1 MSDAGDARSALAAI
15 AADTCY
21 TGYVEVSSGVSRQL
35 DTETGRLFAE
45 LTGAGCAAGSYA
57 LNDFDDV
64 WGAVRH
70 FFSASQ
76 AAREPARG
84 GMSGDWQTY
93 IRRIEDLAA
102 RSGLEFHPVDF
113 EAVPDSFMMEIA
125 VYGLPVR
132 MPHWSFGVRYI
143 YQLIQRHMGH
153 SRLFEVVF
161 PGNPGHAYL
170 AASNGLAENILV
182 TAHVLGHADFS
193 RNNLLFRRCQE
204 QVSEHIVEHAANHAR
219 QISRR
224 SRPTA
229 RSGSRQALD
238 AALALEQHID
248 VDQALRRERYPGVR
262 RGAEGA
268 RGRCSSA
275 SASPRSSPPAAA
287 RGPEARKRAPVPPHP
302 ERDLLW
308 FIAHYA
314 PEMESWERDIFL
326 AVREES
332 FYFYPVFATQIM
344 NEGWASYW
352 HARLLREADFVPQ
365 QTYVDAIKCHSDV
378 VRPIAADSQVALSV
392 NPYHLG
398 FSMWEKIV
406 ASQGLE
412 AARRIMEQDDDFG
425 FVRNH
430 LTRELAEELGLFRYS
445 ARSDGQVKVLEHDL
459 PALHEA
465 LLGPKYNFGA
475 PVVCAHKVRNDGTLE
490 LHARRVGR
498 RPRT

>member
-1 MSDAGDARSALAAI
+1 MS
-15 AADTCY
+15 
-21 TGYVEVSSGVSRQL
+21 E
-35 DTETGRLFAE
+35 
-45 LTGAGCAAGSYA
+45 
-57 LNDFDDV
+57 
-64 WGAVRH
+64 
-70 FFSASQ
+70 
-76 AAREPARG
+76 
-84 GMSGDWQTY
+84 DWQSY
-93 IRRIEDLAA
+93 VRRIEDLARA
-102 RSGLEFHPVDF
+102 SGLKFHRVDF
-113 EAVPDSFMMEIA
+113 ESVPDSFMMEIA

-143 YQLIQRHMGH
+143 YQLIQRHMGN

-170 AASNGLAENILV
+170 AESNGVAENILV

-204 QVSEHIVEHAANHAR
+204 QVSEHIVEHAAQHAR
-219 QISRR
+219 QISQAIESYGAQRVE
-224 SRPTA
+224 A
-229 RSGSRQALD
+229 ALD

-248 VDQALRRERYPGVR
+248 IDQSLRRPRYPEHLEEPRALVDDVFR
-262 RGAEGA
+262 KRF
-268 RGRCSSA
+268 A
-275 SASPRSSPPAAA
+275 SLEPAAA
-287 RGPEARKRAPVPPHP
+287 GPVGTAAKKRAPVPPHP

-308 FIAHYA
+308 FVANYA

-365 QTYVDAIKCHSDV
+365 QAYLDAIKCHSDV
-378 VRPIAADSQVALSV
+378 VRPVAAEQQVSLSI

-406 ASQGLE
+406 ERDGLD
-412 AARRIMEQDDDFG
+412 AARGIMEQDDDFG

-445 ARSDGQVKVLEHDL
+445 ARSDGQVKVLEQDL
-459 PALHEA
+459 SALHEA
-465 LLGPKYNFGA
+465 VLAPKYNFGA
-475 PVVCAHKVRNDGTLE
+475 PVVCAQHVRNDGTLE
-490 LHARRVGR
+490 LTHDSSVDGRGLDVERSRKVLEYLQKVWR
-498 RPRT
+498 RPIALTTVNQAGSALELTAP